1 MIRRVALSVV
11 ATWTVMAMTVSAYG
25 EHTPP
30 PGTCS
35 LHVDEANI
43 DNPNQIDPDGDWAG
57 ETGSGNYVVPVGD
70 IYREGTDLLKAWV
83 ARDADGSFVTIKVA
97 DLPDAM
103 FNVIFRVIFRRS
115 NAPETLSWVGIRLKG
130 YGQEVNYGH
139 NETSVTGGTLYVT
152 DGNVDGLADPAA
164 DTITIAFPA
173 VWDLQTGTSL
183 DELLVQS
190 EVLIGSPEPLP
201 RPPSPFR
208 HGLIYIADTTVDG
221 TKVCGAYFNAPAE
234 P

>member
-1 MIRRVALSVV
+1 MKRSIVIVLAIAALGLGT
-11 ATWTVMAMTVSAYG
+11 ARA

-35 LHVDEANI
+35 LHVDDANI
-43 DNPNQIDPDGDWAG
+43 DNPNQIDPEGDWEGVVTGNESATLPAG
-57 ETGSGNYVVPVGD
+57 DLS
-70 IYREGTDLLKAWV
+70 REGIDLLKAWV
-83 ARDADGSFVTIKVA
+83 ARDADGSFITIKVA

-152 DGNVDGLADPAA
+152 DGNIEGSADPAA
-164 DTITIAFPA
+164 DTITIGLPA
-173 VWDLQTGTSL
+173 VWELTTGVSL
-183 DELLVQS
+183 DELVVQS

-208 HGLIYIADTTVDG
+208 HGLIQVVDTTEDG
-221 TKVCGAYFNAPAE
+221 TQVCGAYFNAPAE